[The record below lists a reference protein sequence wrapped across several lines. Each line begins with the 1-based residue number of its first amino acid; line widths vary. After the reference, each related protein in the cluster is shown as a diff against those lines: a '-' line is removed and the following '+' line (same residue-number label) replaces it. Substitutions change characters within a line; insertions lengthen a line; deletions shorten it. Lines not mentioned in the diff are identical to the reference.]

1 MSNEKCREKILTN
14 IAICDIIIKV
24 CDNVSQNQIFAE
36 TIAFL
41 IILVYNIIR

>member
-24 CDNVSQNQIFAE
+24 CVIMYRK
-36 TIAFL
+36 IKFL
-41 IILVYNIIR
+41 RKLLLF